1 MYQNS
6 PMPSDKMMKLFII
19 QAISSFVSHDYDSG
33 LHYLNEI
40 KMTFAEFQSSLSP
53 TLKILAK
60 EIIQSLD
67 MFAPGSDAS
76 MYKDVNP
83 ETATTPQ
90 QENART
96 PQQEIKQ
103 QFQQQETART
113 PQQEIQ
119 QQFQQQAEEVQERKK
134 EEPTSVT
141 ANLQDLLERRRARK
155 KKS

>member
-96 PQQEIKQ
+96 PQQEI
-103 QFQQQETART
+103 
-113 PQQEIQ
+113 Q

-155 KKS
+155 KRS